1 MTAGDG
7 TPVVSCPPPMDAQRA
22 LIMLSHSLACTL
34 KEVVNRTG
42 KFKTR
47 GAADGAK
54 TASFTCGLREMSAS
68 LA

>member
-7 TPVVSCPPPMDAQRA
+7 TPVVSCPPPMDAQQTM
-22 LIMLSHSLACTL
+22 IMLSHSLACSL

-54 TASFTCGLREMSAS
+54 TASFTCGLSMVSAS